1 MTPNDIKELA
11 GALAII
17 ICPTIIAV
25 VWILANYTTF
35 FDRDK
40 DRK

>member
-25 VWILANYTTF
+25 VWILTNYTTF
-35 FDRDK
+35 FDRGN